1 MQTWQMQTA
10 KAQFSDVVRNA
21 KSNGPQDITLHGK
34 SVAVVLSREL
44 FDRLSGN
51 TQSLLQFMQSS
62 PLHGLDDLV
71 FERDQSLTR
80 EVDL

>member
-10 KAQFSDVVRNA
+10 KARFSDVVRSA
-21 KSNGPQDITLHGK
+21 KSEGPQDITVHGK

-51 TQSLLQFMQSS
+51 TQSLVQFMQAS
-62 PLHGLDDLV
+62 PLFGMDDVV

-80 EVDL
+80 EVSL